1 MLRCG
6 GTRALGKSQAG
17 SVVTLRGTAFGLTGK
32 GAQSYSQDTSGVPG
46 VAENNDRFGAA
57 TKLVDTNADGRA
69 ELIVGAPGE
78 NADAGSVWVFKSTS
92 SGVTPTGSFTFGAG
106 TLGTVATRAQ
116 LGSTFN

>member
-1 MLRCG
+1 MG
-6 GTRALGKSQAG
+6 P
-17 SVVTLRGTAFGLTGK
+17 GLTYAHWLG
-32 GAQSYSQDTSGVPG
+32 TVPG

-57 TKLVDTNADGRA
+57 AKLVDTNADGRA
-69 ELIVGAPGE
+69 EVIVGAPGE

-106 TLGTVATRAQ
+106 TLGMVSTRAQ